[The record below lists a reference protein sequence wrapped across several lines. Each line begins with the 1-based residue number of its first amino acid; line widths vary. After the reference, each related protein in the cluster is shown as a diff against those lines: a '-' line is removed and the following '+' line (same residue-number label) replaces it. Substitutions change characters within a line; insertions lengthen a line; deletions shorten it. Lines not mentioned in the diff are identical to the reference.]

1 MRSILFLLLLIVIQ
15 SNCWCQDSTLK
26 KTIDKNKKLTDSAV
40 VDSTKILI
48 DSVKH
53 HNPRLATRYSAILP
67 GLGQAYNKQ
76 YWKVPIVYGVLAIP
90 VSTFIYNNDL
100 YNKTKFAYTALIK
113 EKNGDPSDVSKI
125 DPTLKN
131 LSIGSLQSYRNI
143 FRRDRDYSILWFL
156 IAWGVNVVDA
166 TVSGH
171 LKEFDVSNN
180 LSMRIEPLIQPQYK
194 QTGIS
199 FRFNLKNAHAR

>member
-1 MRSILFLLLLIVIQ
+1 MRSILILLLLIGLQV
-15 SNCWCQDSTLK
+15 NCWSQDT
-26 KTIDKNKKLTDSAV
+26 TVNKAMLSPTGNADSSKASITD
-40 VDSTKILI
+40 T
-48 DSVKH
+48 VKH
-53 HNPRLATRYSAILP
+53 HNPKLATKYSAMLP

-76 YWKVPIVYGVLAIP
+76 YWKIPIIYGVLAIP

-100 YNKTKFAYTALIK
+100 YNKTKFGYTALIK
-113 EKNGDPSDVSKI
+113 QKNGDASDVSKI
-125 DPTLKN
+125 DPTLKG
-131 LSIGSLQSYRNI
+131 LSIGSMQSYRNI
-143 FRRDRDYSILWFL
+143 FRRDRDYSILWFF

-180 LSMRIEPLIQPQYK
+180 LSLRIEPTIQSQLR

-199 FRFNLKNAHAR
+199 LQFNLKNTHAR